1 MNNGLGEKKSNFVT
15 RGRVGDV
22 RSSTMY
28 DAIGIIEYVK
38 KLNPNARLIPNS
50 RTYNLAVSQYNMNVV
65 NTMNRPPVPEWFC
78 GSVDPESGILV
89 DFDADSSI
97 GSETEI
103 VSVVSSS
110 AALLSSKQYPWD
122 DCVVVTNSTPGS
134 PAYVKCEDGVPHDLD
149 MGSLVF
155 WADFAVSYADGVESS
170 MYSSEGSGS
179 EGSGC
184 NKSAKGV
191 VSNGVEW
198 CYGGWT
204 PKNLKTGKFTFSIK
218 SGNVNGISSSNGG
231 DWGPA
236 NGGNPAFLFCMFL
249 KQGSGY
255 RGGKVDWISKSR
267 TTRDLKNIHEGYGGW
282 CTDGLASGSSFQAC
296 VVNPSTGEWSGLS
309 IGVFR

>member
-1 MNNGLGEKKSNFVT
+1 
-15 RGRVGDV
+15 
-22 RSSTMY
+22 
-28 DAIGIIEYVK
+28 
-38 KLNPNARLIPNS
+38 
-50 RTYNLAVSQYNMNVV
+50 
-65 NTMNRPPVPEWFC
+65 
-78 GSVDPESGILV
+78 
-89 DFDADSSI
+89 
-97 GSETEI
+97 
-103 VSVVSSS
+103 
-110 AALLSSKQYPWD
+110 
-122 DCVVVTNSTPGS
+122 
-134 PAYVKCEDGVPHDLD
+134 

-236 NGGNPAFLFCMFL
+236 NGGNPAFFVLYVF
-249 KQGSGY
+249 KTRIWVS
-255 RGGKVDWISKSR
+255 WWKS
-267 TTRDLKNIHEGYGGW
+267 
-282 CTDGLASGSSFQAC
+282 
-296 VVNPSTGEWSGLS
+296 
-309 IGVFR
+309 